1 MRLTPQDHLSVNHSK
16 PPVRVVKVGGS
27 LLEWPLLPIAIPLWL
42 DAQPPSRNVLV
53 AGGGKLA
60 DWLREADSRFQ
71 LGESVSHHLCL
82 EALRVTARLL
92 AELLPQ
98 SRLVRTFDEL
108 QSLLA
113 GPAERAVWIFC
124 PDRFMIEWEAIRH
137 PQPLPATWAVTTD
150 SIAARLAEMI
160 HADEL
165 VLLKSA
171 APPPEGPLCGGYVD
185 DFFVDA
191 ARNLSSVRY
200 VNLRQT

>member
-1 MRLTPQDHLSVNHSK
+1 MRVTKQDHPFVNHSK
-16 PPVRVVKVGGS
+16 PSVRVVKVGGS
-27 LLEWPLLPIAIPLWL
+27 LLEWPKLPIALPLWL
-42 DAQPPSRNVLV
+42 DAQPPCWNVLV

-82 EALRVTARLL
+82 EALRVTAKLL

-98 SRLVRTFDEL
+98 SRLVTTFDEL
-108 QSLLA
+108 QSSLA
-113 GPAERAVWIFC
+113 DSTERAMWVFC
-124 PDRFMIEWEAIRH
+124 PERFMIDWEPIRH

-160 HADEL
+160 RADEL

-171 APPPEGPLCGGYVD
+171 APPPEGPMSSGYVD
-185 DFFVDA
+185 DFFAVA
-191 ARNLSSVRY
+191 AQGLTKIRY